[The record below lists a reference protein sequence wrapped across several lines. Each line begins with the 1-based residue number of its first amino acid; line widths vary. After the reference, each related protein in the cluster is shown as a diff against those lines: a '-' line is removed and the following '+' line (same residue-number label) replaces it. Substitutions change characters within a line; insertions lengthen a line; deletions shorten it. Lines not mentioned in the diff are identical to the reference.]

1 MEEDEKFED
10 EFEEMIH
17 SMEHIADYDG
27 EFILNT
33 VLDNYK
39 NFIKEKPSIKKKLHK
54 FLNLNEK
61 LRELTKKQIK
71 LIETCKEWDQI
82 KKEDVEKLIDINAQK
97 EEIILQALKLFPDKK
112 TKKKSK

>member
-1 MEEDEKFED
+1 MEEEINE
-10 EFEEMIH
+10 EFEEMIR

-39 NFIKEKPSIKKKLHK
+39 AFIHEDPKIKKKIHK
-54 FLNLNEK
+54 FLNLNET

-71 LIETCKEWDQI
+71 VIDYCKEHEVI
-82 KKEDVEKLIDINAQK
+82 TEREVTKLVNINAEKEDIMKKAIG
-97 EEIILQALKLFPDKK
+97 LFGKVK
-112 TKKKSK
+112 

>member
-1 MEEDEKFED
+1 MEEEINE
-10 EFEEMIH
+10 EFEEMIR

-39 NFIKEKPSIKKKLHK
+39 AFIHEDPKIKKKLHK
-54 FLNLNEK
+54 FLSLNEE

-71 LIETCKEWDQI
+71 VIDYCKEHEVITEKDVTQLVNI
-82 KKEDVEKLIDINAQK
+82 NAEKEDIMKKAIGLFEKVK
-97 EEIILQALKLFPDKK
+97 
-112 TKKKSK
+112 